1 MGAPAEVL
9 DEIFTVIQ
17 GGQTVGTSAEIIQF
31 PSDNGSRTIEA
42 VNKTFKGTNGTG
54 INYLVACVQQGAAAI
69 SAGALFLTVSI
80 PEFIAFAVPC
90 LGIAVGTAF
99 YNIDPD
105 GWTNLSLQ
113 LYNAGWTVKDKVTAF
128 MIDKGIIA
136 FPPETIEILKD
147 ELLRLGVFEDR
158 TAWDGNQPAS
168 FELSEPIIGSEK
180 TFSVEFTTHTSVNY
194 YGGSLYNP
202 NDGYSILGISKPD
215 EIEDII
221 VTSAIVNGHLH
232 ALASSKTS
240 QPNSRFSAGAWAA
253 STMTGTW
260 LAITTQQASYTY
272 DNKTVYWG
280 RFNLDDY
287 SGTDSIGTNAAN
299 LGDDLDILAQLA
311 WILQYGTFS
320 EDDYKKYY
328 QTDADLPVSGVPIPA
343 KYPDWLPWE
352 FPDLTGWQIPMVYPA
367 QYPQLLPKEGNYQ
380 DPAQNPEGDDDTAE
394 EGVGALEDPAKNP
407 QSPASQP
414 DPAPDP
420 EPVPGEIDP
429 DPLPSEDP
437 DTPPDPISPDPDIP
451 PTPAIVVPPLPDTVH
466 SNKLFTVYNPNA
478 TQLGLLGGY
487 LWDDDL
493 IDILRKIW
501 QNPMDGIISLIQVY
515 ATPTVGSPDNIILGY
530 LDSGV
535 PAPIVTS
542 QFATI
547 NCGTITVPE
556 ISENCLD
563 YIPYTKLSLY
573 LPFIGIVELDTN
585 EFMSGSIN
593 VTYKVD
599 VYTGTCLAE
608 VKCTRTR
615 DLPNGTILYTFSG
628 NCSQQL
634 PLTGGDAKGLFG
646 ALLSAVGVGLSV
658 ASGGASMMAI
668 GGAVAGDMVK
678 ESASKEM
685 LHVSH
690 SGNLSANAGIMGQK
704 KPYLIINRERAY
716 TANSYN
722 KYNGYPAN
730 VNIIPGN
737 HSGFLR
743 LKSGRLRSAA
753 TQAEKNEIFE
763 LLTTGV
769 IM

>member
-1 MGAPAEVL
+1 MGAPAEIL
-9 DEIFTVIQ
+9 EEIFTVIQ

-113 LYNAGWTVKDKVTAF
+113 LYNAGWTVKDKVMGF
-128 MIDKGIIA
+128 MIDKGVIA

-147 ELLRLGVFEDR
+147 ELLRLGVFKDR
-158 TAWDGNQPAS
+158 TAWDGSQPAS

-180 TFSVEFTTHTSVNY
+180 TFSVEFSTFTSVNY
-194 YGGSLYNP
+194 YGGSV
-202 NDGYSILGISKPD
+202 DGDSHGNSILGLGKPD
-215 EIEDII
+215 NIDDII
-221 VTSAIVNGHLH
+221 VTSSIVNGELV
-232 ALASSKTS
+232 ALVTTKTR
-240 QPNSRFSAGAWAA
+240 PATGWLGGGLWEA

-260 LAITTQQASYTY
+260 MGISGQVHDYTY
-272 DNKTVYWG
+272 DDKTVYFVTFYLG
-280 RFNLDDY
+280 EYTPLD
-287 SGTDSIGTNAAN
+287 SLETNANNFSTNDAIN
-299 LGDDLDILAQLA
+299 QLA

-320 EDDYKKYY
+320 EDRYKKYY
-328 QTDADLPVSGVPIPA
+328 QVDADTPISGVPIPA

-407 QSPASQP
+407 ESPRIE
-414 DPAPDP
+414 D
-420 EPVPGEIDP
+420 DP
-429 DPLPSEDP
+429 DPDP
-437 DTPPDPISPDPDIP
+437 DPIPGVIDPVPLPTPDPPSPPDPIPPDPEIP
-451 PTPAIVVPPLPDTVH
+451 PTPIIVPPSLPDTVH
-466 SNKLFTVYNPNA
+466 SNKLFTVYNPSA
-478 TQLGLLGGY
+478 SQLGQLGGY
-487 LWDDDL
+487 LWDNDL
-493 IDILRKIW
+493 IDILKKIW
-501 QNPMDGIISLIQVY
+501 QNPLDGIISLLQVY
-515 ATPTVGSPDNIILGY
+515 ATPDTTTPSNIILGF

-535 PAPIVTS
+535 PAPVVS
-542 QFATI
+542 NQFKSI
-547 NCGTITVPE
+547 DCGTITIPE
-556 ISENCLD
+556 INENCLD
-563 YIPYTKLSLY
+563 YIPYTKLNLF

-593 VTYKVD
+593 VKYTVD

-615 DLPNGTILYTFSG
+615 DMPNGTILYTYSG

-634 PLTGGDAKGLFG
+634 PLTSGDAKGLFG
-646 ALLSAVGVGLSV
+646 ALVSAVGAGISV
-658 ASGGASMMAI
+658 ASGGASMLATYGAM
-668 GGAVAGDMVK
+668 GGDFTKNAV
-678 ESASKEM
+678 SKEM
-685 LHVSH
+685 LHVGH
-690 SGNLSANAGIMGQK
+690 SGNLSANAGIMGHK

-722 KYNGYPAN
+722 KYYGYPAN
-730 VNIIPGN
+730 ASVIPGN

-743 LKSGRLRSAA
+743 LKAGRLRSAA
-753 TQAEKNEIFE
+753 TEEEKNEIYE
-763 LLTTGV
+763 WLMKGV

>member
-9 DEIFTVIQ
+9 EEIFTVIQ

-147 ELLRLGVFEDR
+147 ELLRLGVFDDREAWTGSQPQSFHLED
-158 TAWDGNQPAS
+158 
-168 FELSEPIIGSEK
+168 PIIKSEK
-180 TFSVEFTTHTSVNY
+180 TFIVNDNEY
-194 YGGSLYNP
+194 MYGGSLN
-202 NDGYSILGISKPD
+202 NSEHGNSILGLNV
-215 EIEDII
+215 IEAVKDSIKS
-221 VTSAIVNGHLH
+221 TSAIIDGT
-232 ALASSKTS
+232 LAVLICSKEMPP
-240 QPNSRFSAGAWAA
+240 QWFYGQVFNLNMGGYWGF
-253 STMTGTW
+253 GTEPG
-260 LAITTQQASYTY
+260 SYTY
-272 DNKTVYWG
+272 DNKTVYYG
-280 RFNLDDY
+280 KYEATAFE
-287 SGTDSIGTNAAN
+287 STGVDSIGTAAVN
-299 LGDDLDILAQLA
+299 FATENIRQLA
-311 WILQYGTFS
+311 WILQYGDFS
-320 EDDYKKYY
+320 TDEYKKYY
-328 QTDADLPVSGVPIPA
+328 QDNADLPIPGVTIPA

-407 QSPASQP
+407 QSPANQT
-414 DPAPDP
+414 DPTPDP

-429 DPLPSEDP
+429 EPLPSEDP

-451 PTPAIVVPPLPDTVH
+451 PTPAIIVPPLPDTVH

-487 LWDDDL
+487 LWDSDL

-515 ATPTVGSPDNIILGY
+515 ATPTVGTPDDIILGY
-530 LDSGV
+530 LNSGV
-535 PAPIVTS
+535 QAPIVTS

-547 NCGTITVPE
+547 DCGTITVPE

-585 EFMSGSIN
+585 EFMSGSIS
-593 VTYKVD
+593 VKYKVD

-608 VKCTRTR
+608 VKCTRSR

-737 HSGFLR
+737 HTGFLR

-753 TQAEKNEIFE
+753 TQTEKSEIFE
-763 LLTTGV
+763 LLKTGV